1 MSVQEESA
9 LQGRQQEESCADK
22 EEGAPSSLLPQEQP
36 EDDGAAAGEESF
48 LCQNLAA
55 RQTVLYGVPCRAEEE
70 DADDEHGAGG
80 GFGQHPLEA
89 ALAMAL
95 KRPEEGAAFGDERE
109 RGEIEEGEVGV
120 VAVGGH
126 VFHGFFTS
134 HFVALFL
141 SADVR
146 SASFS
151 VMCVVTQREMA

>member
-1 MSVQEESA
+1 MRQKLAFA
-9 LQGRQQEESCADK
+9 LEPIQSFFRHEA
-22 EEGAPSSLLPQEQP
+22 SSGILLL
-36 EDDGAAAGEESF
+36 F
-48 LCQNLAA
+48 
-55 RQTVLYGVPCRAEEE
+55 
-70 DADDEHGAGG
+70 
-80 GFGQHPLEA
+80 FA